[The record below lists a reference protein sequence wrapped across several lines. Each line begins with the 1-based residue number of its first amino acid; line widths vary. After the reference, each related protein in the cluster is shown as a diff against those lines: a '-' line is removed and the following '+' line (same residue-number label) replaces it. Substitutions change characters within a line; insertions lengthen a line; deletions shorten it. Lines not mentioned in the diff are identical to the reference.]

1 MQNFQGKV
9 IYSFDLF
16 DFLISYHYFVKK
28 KKKKFVLQAD
38 IQNRYFKE

>member
-1 MQNFQGKV
+1 MKNFQGKV

-28 KKKKFVLQAD
+28 KKKIRVTG
-38 IQNRYFKE
+38 RYSK